1 MENLNVSPEQMNW
14 DADGFYE
21 IYTVAN
27 EINSYL
33 RNGTSRL
40 GNFYGDDEFGKKFAE
55 TWQPGVDGLV
65 ETTDGVGGG
74 MKITSGKITDSAN
87 LYKTS
92 NDVNNGLV
100 R

>member
-21 IYTVAN
+21 IYTVSN
-27 EINSYL
+27 EITSYL
-33 RNGTSRL
+33 RNGISRL
-40 GNFYGDDEFGKKFAE
+40 GNFYGNDDFGAKFLE

-65 ETTDGVGGG
+65 ETTDGIGTG
-74 MKITSGKITDSAN
+74 MKTTSTKITDSAS